1 MKPSRRTRRHLGLL
15 LTFVVFAHF
24 GVGHRDVPAWVL
36 CFGADGHVAVEP
48 MHSPHAPVDQAAVAG
63 YIAEPGAPAATVG
76 EGSCVDIPVI
86 AEDHGAHKPC
96 IESERSSAKTR
107 LYAPPALLVKLIPF
121 EEMAG
126 EAAFFPTASPSID
139 SRLPARRS
147 VVLLI

>member
-48 MHSPHAPVDQAAVAG
+48 MHSPHAPIDQAALARH
-63 YIAEPGAPAATVG
+63 IAEPGARAATVG

-86 AEDHGAHKPC
+86 AEDHGAHKPAVD
-96 IESERSSAKTR
+96 SERSTPDAR
-107 LYAPPALLVKLIPF
+107 LYAAPALVVSLIPF
-121 EEMAG
+121 DEIVHKVAR
-126 EAAFFPTASPSID
+126 SPVHSLVID

>member
-36 CFGADGHVAVEP
+36 CFGADGHVAVER
-48 MHSPHAPVDQAAVAG
+48 MHSPRATADQAAVAARA
-63 YIAEPGAPAATVG
+63 IETGAQAQTVC
-76 EGSCVDIPVI
+76 EGPCTDFPVI
-86 AEDHGAHKPC
+86 SEDHGAHKPAVD
-96 IESERSSAKTR
+96 SERSPPDAR
-107 LYAPPALLVKLIPF
+107 LYAAPALVLSLIPF
-121 EEMAG
+121 DEIVHKVALS
-126 EAAFFPTASPSID
+126 PTHSLVID

>member
-48 MHSPHAPVDQAAVAG
+48 AAHDHRSPAPDSLEEARLT
-63 YIAEPGAPAATVG
+63 EKATCVLKTG
-76 EGSCVDIPVI
+76 ESACTDIPVI
-86 AEDHGAHKPC
+86 SEDHGSHKPL
-96 IESERSSAKTR
+96 IEWKNPSPGTGI
-107 LYAPPALLVKLIPF
+107 LPVAPLVIALIPF
-121 EEMAG
+121 DEL
-126 EAAFFPTASPSID
+126 AAASVFFPDPPIID
-139 SRLPARRS
+139 SRLPAHRS